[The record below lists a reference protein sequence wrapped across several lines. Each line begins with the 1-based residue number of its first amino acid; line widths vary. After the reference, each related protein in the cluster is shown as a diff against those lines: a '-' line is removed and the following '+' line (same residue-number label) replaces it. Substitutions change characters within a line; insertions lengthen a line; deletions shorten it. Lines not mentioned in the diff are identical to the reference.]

1 MTLEAALAEF
11 TPNIGTEFQV
21 SPWVTMTQER
31 IDRFAD
37 ATGDHQ
43 WIHVDPERARAESP
57 YGATIAHGYLVLS
70 LYPTL
75 RGHDGRNTPPSP
87 GVTRTINYGVNRVRF
102 PSPVPAGS
110 RLRGRFVARQ
120 CDRAHRRVAG
130 RRAVHGRDRI
140 QRQAG
145 MRRRNRAVAV
155 LRLIRVGGPPPSDQL
170 RLVHRGETR

>member
-21 SPWVTMTQER
+21 SPWITMTQEQ

-70 LYPTL
+70 LYPGL
-75 RGHDGRNTPPSP
+75 RGHDGRNKPPLP

-102 PSPVPAGS
+102 PSPVLAGS
-110 RLRGRFVARQ
+110 RLRGRFVLVSATERIGALQ
-120 CDRAHRRVAG
+120 VVERFTVEIESSAKPACVAEI
-130 RRAVHGRDRI
+130 V
-140 QRQAG
+140 
-145 MRRRNRAVAV
+145 
-155 LRLIRVGGPPPSDQL
+155 RLLYFD
-170 RLVHRGETR
+170 